1 MHLTESDIRATIVS
15 ARVTDPGIAVQ
26 FDNKVDQGDL
36 GGLTNLINSI
46 VRVFLGTTR
55 DVDQET
61 ISRIA
66 RSYLLEVSGSRA
78 HR

>member
-15 ARVTDPGIAVQ
+15 ARVIDPGIAVQ
-26 FDNKVDQGDL
+26 FNQKVDQGDL
-36 GGLTNLINSI
+36 GALTNLINSI

-61 ISRIA
+61 TARIA
-66 RSYLLEVSGSRA
+66 RSYLHEVSGSRV